1 MLTSVLNFSF
11 AQLCIPIILMRPI
24 AKFNENAVLLSDV
37 SLFTTEETVCS
48 VCGFREKRSRILNAE
63 FRYKVVLKESR
74 IL

>member
-1 MLTSVLNFSF
+1 
-11 AQLCIPIILMRPI
+11 MRPI

>member
-37 SLFTTEETVCS
+37 SLFTTEETVRS
-48 VCGFREKRSRILNAE
+48 VCGFRKKPSHILNAE

>member
-1 MLTSVLNFSF
+1 
-11 AQLCIPIILMRPI
+11 MRPI

-37 SLFTTEETVCS
+37 SLFTTEETVRS
-48 VCGFREKRSRILNAE
+48 VCGFRKKPSHILNAE